1 MENKSLKSPGVLCT
15 VLFLLCAPH
24 FHLEQWIKEP
34 LACKLSTACLG
45 GDGMCYGVLITRQ
58 GEALCQSLQGFP
70 GMRMPSPQ
78 EDWCAVGLTVPFGD
92 GP

>member
-1 MENKSLKSPGVLCT
+1 
-15 VLFLLCAPH
+15 
-24 FHLEQWIKEP
+24 
-34 LACKLSTACLG
+34 
-45 GDGMCYGVLITRQ
+45 MCYGVLITRQ

-70 GMRMPSPQ
+70 GMRMPAPQ

>member
-34 LACKLSTACLG
+34 SACKLSTACLG

-58 GEALCQSLQGFP
+58 G
-70 GMRMPSPQ
+70 RSPVPEPAGVPWD
-78 EDWCAVGLTVPFGD
+78 EDASPTRRLVCGGAHCAFW
-92 GP
+92 